1 MAENANFST
10 KENNECLPKSIVIF
24 GKIELLKISNN
35 LDEDEISFFIVVFC
49 ILTHPAGSPKY
60 SETRKNILR

>member
-1 MAENANFST
+1 MAEKANFST

-35 LDEDEISFFIVVFC
+35 LDEDEISFFIAVF
-49 ILTHPAGSPKY
+49 
-60 SETRKNILR
+60 

>member
-35 LDEDEISFFIVVFC
+35 LDEDEFLFLLPSFVF
-49 ILTHPAGSPKY
+49 
-60 SETRKNILR
+60 